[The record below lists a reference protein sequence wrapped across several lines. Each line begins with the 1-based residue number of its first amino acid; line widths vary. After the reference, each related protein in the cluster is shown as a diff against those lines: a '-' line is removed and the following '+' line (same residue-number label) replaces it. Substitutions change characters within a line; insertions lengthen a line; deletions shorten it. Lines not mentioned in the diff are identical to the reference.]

1 MRKRKINLTS
11 PYTKA
16 RHLAVNLIIITIVFI
31 VVIFILG
38 YGIKTLKGLRYFKI
52 KDIMVNEGNSEDFS
66 YLKNRNIFYIDLKD
80 ESRYISGIY
89 PVYSKIR
96 LIRVLPNRL
105 FIDFIRRKAI
115 AYIKLYRYFCVDE
128 DLTLFDDPKNLAA
141 IDLPVILGLET
152 KIYGP
157 KTGRK
162 CEVRELALAVNII
175 KELNSSNELRS
186 YKVKSVNVSSAAN
199 ASLLL
204 QIPPQ
209 NSNYP
214 NWQMKTG
221 GGVFEI
227 RIGNDNI
234 KQKVSALNALFTQI
248 MNDPGNIRYIDLRFK
263 EPVIKFRDV
272 K

>member
-1 MRKRKINLTS
+1 MRKQKINLTS
-11 PYTKA
+11 AYPKA
-16 RHLAVNLIIITIVFI
+16 RHLAVNLIIITVVFI
-31 VVIFILG
+31 VVVFTLG
-38 YGIKTLKGLRYFKI
+38 YVIKVLKDSRYFKI
-52 KDIMVNEGNSEDFS
+52 KDIVVSETDAEYFS
-66 YLKNRNIFYIDLKD
+66 YLKNRNIFYVDLIE

-128 DLTLFDDPKNLAA
+128 DSTLFDDTATLSA

-157 KTGRK
+157 RPGQK
-162 CEVRELALAVNII
+162 CEVRELALALNII
-175 KELNSSNELRS
+175 KELNSSNELKS
-186 YKVKSVNVSSAAN
+186 YKVKSVDVSSAAK

-204 QIPPQ
+204 Q
-209 NSNYP
+209 
-214 NWQMKTG
+214 MKTG
-221 GGVFEI
+221 QTVFEI
-227 RIGNDNI
+227 RIGNGNI
-234 KQKVSALNALFTQI
+234 KQKVSALNALFSQT
-248 MNDPGNIRYIDLRFK
+248 MNEAGNIRYIDLRFK
-263 EPVIKFRDV
+263 EPVIKFKDV

>member
-1 MRKRKINLTS
+1 MRKQNINLTS

-16 RHLAVNLIIITIVFI
+16 RHLAVNLIIITVVFI
-31 VVIFILG
+31 VLAFTLG
-38 YGIKTLKGLRYFKI
+38 YVIKALKDSKYFKI
-52 KDIMVNEGNSEDFS
+52 KDIVVSERDAEDFS
-66 YLKNRNIFYIDLKD
+66 YLKNRNIFYVDLIE

-89 PVYSKIR
+89 PAYNKIR

-128 DLTLFDDPKNLAA
+128 NLTLFDDTANLAA

-157 KTGRK
+157 RPGQK
-162 CEVRELALAVNII
+162 CEVRELALALNII
-175 KELNSSNELRS
+175 KELDSSNELRS
-186 YKVKSVNVSSAAN
+186 YKVKSVDVSSAAK

-204 QIPPQ
+204 QRKIGQ
-209 NSNYP
+209 A
-214 NWQMKTG
+214 
-221 GGVFEI
+221 VFEI

-234 KQKVSALNALFTQI
+234 KQKVSALNALFSQT

-263 EPVIKFRDV
+263 EPVIKFKDV